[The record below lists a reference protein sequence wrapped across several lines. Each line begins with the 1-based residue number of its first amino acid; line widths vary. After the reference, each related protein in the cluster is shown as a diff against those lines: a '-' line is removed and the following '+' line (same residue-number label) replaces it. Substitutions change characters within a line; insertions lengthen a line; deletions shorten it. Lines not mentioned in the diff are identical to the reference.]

1 MKNPKTAQA
10 RRGRPSS
17 LTHERIIEAALRL
30 IRDRRLE
37 DVSMR
42 EIAGELNV
50 PVMTLYNYV
59 ASKDE
64 LSVLIVDHILR
75 PVRVPAEDE
84 GTWRER
90 LRMLERDAR
99 QAMAKHRG
107 VSIRNG
113 VRSTEA
119 MRLADG
125 VLSILTASGFSRQE
139 ATRAFA
145 VLYTFMVGQIEV
157 DAFFGSAQGRGEPTF
172 ENVTGGEQPTRDEL
186 FEFGFDVVLAGLEA
200 VLGADD
206 RPAARNLSRIRSP
219 AS

>member
-1 MKNPKTAQA
+1 
-10 RRGRPSS
+10 
-17 LTHERIIEAALRL
+17 
-30 IRDRRLE
+30 
-37 DVSMR
+37 MR
-42 EIAGELNV
+42 EIASELNV

-75 PVRVPAEDE
+75 PVQVPGDDE

-90 LRMLERDAR
+90 IRKLERDAR

-119 MRLADG
+119 LRLADG
-125 VLSILTASGFSRQE
+125 VLSILTASGLNQEE

-145 VLYTFMVGQIEV
+145 VLYTFMLGQIEV
-157 DAFFGSAQGRGEPTF
+157 DAFFGSTQGGGEPTF
-172 ENVTGGEQPTRDEL
+172 ENVTGGGQPTRDEL
-186 FEFGFDVVLAGLEA
+186 FEFGFDVVLRGLEA
-200 VLGADD
+200 VLQADD
-206 RPAARNLSRIRSP
+206 RPAARSQSRIHRP
-219 AS
+219 ASLT